1 MVATLVTRYKWRM
14 IPKFILEKDGMRG
27 AKEKGFVN
35 QYVSCEWGI
44 YSAAEQ
50 LFPFKKN
57 PASWY

>member
-1 MVATLVTRYKWRM
+1 M